1 MRTSLSLALGLA
13 ATAVLAMPAH
23 AQNSGSI
30 NATADVQASIAV
42 TGTDLE
48 FGNIAIGQTKTV
60 SPAAANAGTFTVA
73 GVSSA
78 PVVLSFTAIPGDAG
92 AATLPLTS
100 WLKRNS
106 ATNDAGAAPESA
118 MTGATFT
125 GTLNSSGNYYV
136 WVGATLEAQTGAP
149 TGPATSSPITLEV
162 LYQ

>member
-30 NATADVQASIAV
+30 NATANVQASISVA
-42 TGTDLE
+42 GTDLD

-60 SPAAANAGTFTVA
+60 SPAAANAGTFTITGLA
-73 GVSSA
+73 SA
-78 PVVLSFTAIPGDAG
+78 PVVLSFTAIPNDVGS
-92 AATLPLTS
+92 ATLPLS
-100 WLKRNS
+100 AWLKRNS

-118 MTGATFT
+118 MSGATFT

-149 TGPATSSPITLEV
+149 TGLATSSPITLEV